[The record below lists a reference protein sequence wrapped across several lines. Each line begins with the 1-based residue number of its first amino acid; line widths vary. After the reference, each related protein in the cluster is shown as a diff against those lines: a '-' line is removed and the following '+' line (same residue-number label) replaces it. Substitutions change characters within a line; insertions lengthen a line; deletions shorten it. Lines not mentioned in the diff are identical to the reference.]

1 MNLLQL
7 FSLFKK
13 GRCVSNPAKWKN
25 IQINSTLVASILVV
39 LANIA
44 ALFGYSIP
52 MDIDTANSIAAGF
65 IAILNVIL
73 TLVTSNKVGV
83 GKVEDKNE

>member
-13 GRCVSNPAKWKN
+13 GSCVSNPAKWKN
-25 IQINSTLVASILVV
+25 IQINSTLIASILVV

-65 IAILNVIL
+65 IAVLNVIL

-83 GKVEDKNE
+83 GKIEDKNG